1 MDLDG
6 PQSILLGWDFGAVHT
21 PGPENM
27 FICSLLKITLP
38 STQKKK
44 YTAIE
49 IDDSILEIG
58 GHKYKPLF
66 RG

>member
-1 MDLDG
+1 MG
-6 PQSILLGWDFGAVHT
+6 FWGRAYTRPREHVHLFT
-21 PGPENM
+21 TENNTA
-27 FICSLLKITLP
+27 IHSK
-38 STQKKK
+38 KKK